1 MELSLYQFAVVAE
14 IWSWLGR
21 HWAALA
27 ITGTCISL
35 VIFCM
40 LVLAKYVRIALNI
53 FIDTHP
59 PLAMGPVDFQ
69 PLRGEIVRFRSFDGT
84 SLRGMHLRSGVDGA
98 PKGAIV
104 FCHEFGSDMYSCAR
118 YVKPLIDAGFDVF
131 SFDFRGHGDSSRG
144 RNYRPLQWP
153 SDKEVEDVLG
163 ACAHVESLLSAEGR
177 RPVVGLFGVSRG
189 AGAGLLSAAID
200 HNIAALVC
208 DGAFSTAETLVALMK
223 RWASIFARVRLV
235 YENHPEGFW
244 RLLVWLLMCFAQ
256 PKLGRRF
263 PSVKKAMRDMQ
274 SRPILLIHGQRDSY
288 IRADH
293 ARSLF
298 DQAPE
303 PKELWIVPDAKHNQ
317 SVVTNSQEYA
327 RRTVNFFLR
336 HLAGEQGEQSY
347 GEQSEQIPADQSD
360 QSSRVA

>member
-1 MELSLYQFAVVAE
+1 MRSAWINLYMELSLYQFAVVAE
-14 IWSWLGR
+14 TWSWLGR

-163 ACAHVESLLSAEGR
+163 DTS
-177 RPVVGLFGVSRG
+177 
-189 AGAGLLSAAID
+189 
-200 HNIAALVC
+200 
-208 DGAFSTAETLVALMK
+208 
-223 RWASIFARVRLV
+223 RVRVLV
-235 YENHPEGFW
+235 RRNQGYLHSRAISAGVGFA
-244 RLLVWLLMCFAQ
+244 V
-256 PKLGRRF
+256 
-263 PSVKKAMRDMQ
+263 PSH
-274 SRPILLIHGQRDSY
+274 L
-288 IRADH
+288 
-293 ARSLF
+293 
-298 DQAPE
+298 
-303 PKELWIVPDAKHNQ
+303 PD
-317 SVVTNSQEYA
+317 VVMS
-327 RRTVNFFLR
+327 
-336 HLAGEQGEQSY
+336 AGSFHTGWNITHCS
-347 GEQSEQIPADQSD
+347 G
-360 QSSRVA
+360 